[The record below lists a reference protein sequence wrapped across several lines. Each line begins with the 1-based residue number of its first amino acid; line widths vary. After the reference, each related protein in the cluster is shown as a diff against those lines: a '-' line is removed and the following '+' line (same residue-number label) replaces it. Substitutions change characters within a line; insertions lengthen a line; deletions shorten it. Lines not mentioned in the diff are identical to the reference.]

1 MRRVLRDA
9 LGIAIALNRTL
20 VLVGFATTPFDFPLR
35 P

>member
-20 VLVGFATTPFDFPLR
+20 VLVGFATTPFYFPLR